1 MRFHVT
7 FRYNASTGAVEAFEV
22 DDLGSDLGEAEHNR
36 RHDDFAQDVGR
47 VIERRPRVHEHV
59 VPSTLSGGEAEVA
72 PRDVDPAEI
81 ERDPS
86 APDREAS

>member
-22 DDLGSDLGEAEHNR
+22 DDAGSDLGEAEHNR
-36 RHDDFAQDVGR
+36 RHDDFARDVGR
-47 VIERRPRVHEHV
+47 VIERRPRVREELA
-59 VPSTLSGGEAEVA
+59 PPTLSEAEVDA
-72 PRDVDPAEI
+72 GREVGPAET

-86 APDREAS
+86 APDRERS

>member
-7 FRYNASTGAVEAFEV
+7 FRYNAATGAVEAFEV

-36 RHDDFAQDVGR
+36 RHDGFAHEVGR
-47 VIERRPRVHEHV
+47 VIERRPRVREHLA
-59 VPSTLSGGEAEVA
+59 PPALSGAEVEA
-72 PRDVDPAEI
+72 ARATEPAEV